1 MTEDHLGRRGTRELE
16 RVAVGNG
23 GEDPAVRVDIPPE
36 PYEIAMATNRFGIR
50 LSKVKGCS
58 HCLVTAK

>member
-23 GEDPAVRVDIPPE
+23 GEDPAVCGDIPPE
-36 PYEIAMATNRFGIR
+36 PDEIAQTAAVMA
-50 LSKVKGCS
+50 
-58 HCLVTAK
+58 